1 MLDFLNRA
9 ATVDTYTLIIVA
21 MLSGWAG
28 VLTLHVL
35 SRTLL
40 ALIFIPGFILAALV
54 TNHVFHLA
62 GFAPTP
68 DRETNVIVAC
78 TVGTILALFVLLIC
92 VRVSAVLSGWR
103 LGRHQFRRA

>member
-9 ATVDTYTLIIVA
+9 VTVDTYTLIVVA

-28 VLTLHVL
+28 VLTLYVL

-40 ALIFIPGFILAALV
+40 ALVFIPGFIFGALI

-62 GFAPTP
+62 GLAPTP
-68 DRETNVIVAC
+68 DRETNVIIAC
-78 TVGTILALFVLLIC
+78 TVGTILTLLVLLISI
-92 VRVSAVLSGWR
+92 RVSAVLSGWR
-103 LGRHQFRRA
+103 LRRHQFRRA